1 MALVAFDK
9 VCPRCHGKNI
19 RRIERKPWM
28 RHLPKSKYYKC
39 RKCQTGVL
47 VIYDWLA
54 FKVG

>member
-19 RRIERKPWM
+19 RRIERKSWI

-47 VIYDWLA
+47 VLCDWLA
-54 FKVG
+54 FKVA

>member
-9 VCPRCHGKNI
+9 VCPRCHGEKL
-19 RRIERKPWM
+19 RRIERKSWM

-39 RKCQTGVL
+39 GKCRTGVL
-47 VIYDWLA
+47 VLFGWLA